1 MSENAEVNPAGESPQ
16 PPAEDKSANDRIRLL
31 EAKNAELI
39 VEKQKVSSKFDDLN
53 QKIRDLENLQSKAK
67 QTKLEK
73 QGEYESL
80 WKEAQGTVAE
90 KEKEI
95 SELRTQ
101 LEAERSAT
109 QQQTIKAKAVNAFQ
123 QAGVQQP
130 EHMYALHQDRLRM
143 NGNDLMV
150 LNGGVEEP
158 LNSFVDGLKS
168 PNSQFAYM
176 FASSGARGMG
186 AVGSTPS
193 SVGGENPYA
202 TGNFSGVVKLE
213 AENPDLA
220 ARLKAQ
226 ASMQKQ

>member
-1 MSENAEVNPAGESPQ
+1 
-16 PPAEDKSANDRIRLL
+16 
-31 EAKNAELI
+31 LI
-39 VEKQKVSSKFDDLN
+39 VEKQKVSAKFDDLN

-80 WKEAQGTVAE
+80 WKEAQGTVAD

-101 LEAERSAT
+101 LEAERTAT
-109 QQQTIKAKAVNAFQ
+109 QQQSIKAKAVNAFS

-150 LNGGVEEP
+150 VNGGVEQP

-168 PNSQFAYM
+168 PDSQFAYM

>member
-1 MSENAEVNPAGESPQ
+1 MSENAEVNPVGESPQ
-16 PPAEDKSANDRIRLL
+16 PPVEAQVADPEIQRLK
-31 EAKNAELI
+31 AHNAQLI
-39 VEKQKVSSKFDDLN
+39 DEKQKVSAKFDAM
-53 QKIRDLENLQSKAK
+53 QKQIRDLENLQSKAK
-67 QTKLEK
+67 QSKLEK

-80 WKEAQGTVAE
+80 WKEAQGTVAD

-101 LEAERSAT
+101 LEAERTAT
-109 QQQTIKAKAVNAFQ
+109 QQQSIKAKAVNAFS

-150 LNGGVEEP
+150 VNGGVEQP

-168 PNSQFAYM
+168 PDSQFAYM
-176 FASSGARGMG
+176 FASSGAKGMG
-186 AVGSTPS
+186 AVES
-193 SVGGENPYA
+193 SKSDGGGENPYS
-202 TGNFSGVVKLE
+202 TGNFTEMVRLE

-220 ARLKAQ
+220 ARLRAQ
-226 ASMQKQ
+226 AAK

>member
-39 VEKQKVSSKFDDLN
+39 VEKQKVSAKFDDLN

-80 WKEAQGTVAE
+80 WKEAQGTVAD

-143 NGNDLMV
+143 N
-150 LNGGVEEP
+150 
-158 LNSFVDGLKS
+158 
-168 PNSQFAYM
+168 
-176 FASSGARGMG
+176 
-186 AVGSTPS
+186 
-193 SVGGENPYA
+193 
-202 TGNFSGVVKLE
+202 
-213 AENPDLA
+213 
-220 ARLKAQ
+220 
-226 ASMQKQ
+226 